1 MADVGRPTVMT
12 PETISKLEE
21 VFALGGSDLE
31 ACFYAGISK
40 DSLYRYQSDNPEFS
54 ERKEALKEQPILKA
68 RRSVLN
74 GIDGDPELALKFLE
88 RRKKSEFSL
97 RTELTGAEGKPIIQI
112 AAEIAEKNNLINT
125 NIAGE

>member
-1 MADVGRPTVMT
+1 MTLDV
-12 PETISKLEE
+12 IAKLEE

-40 DSLYRYQSDNPEFS
+40 DSLYRYQNDNPEFS

-68 RRSVLN
+68 RRSVLY
-74 GIDGDPELALKFLE
+74 GIEADPELALKFLE

-97 RTELTGAEGKPIIQI
+97 KSEVDVTSGGDKVTA
-112 AAEIAEKNNLINT
+112 INYVVPGNQPT
-125 NIAGE
+125 TDA